1 MDQRRG
7 KEIDVDVKWVKI
19 RSYHAIR
26 TWTRVP
32 QHYITFCG
40 RSASGPEL
48 DDLPAGKSCEL
59 CLRAVARKVD
69 A

>member
-1 MDQRRG
+1 MGQRPG
-7 KEIDVDVKWVKI
+7 KETDVDVKWVQI

-32 QHYITFCG
+32 RQYITYCG
-40 RSASGPEL
+40 RSASGREF

-59 CLRAVARKVD
+59 CLRAVARQVD